1 MGADSARRRGGDRVR
16 CASQGAHHL
25 LDCRERQPLSRGT
38 ICKVSG
44 RKRSFKAAGF
54 APQSKAGAATTL
66 NNLAGLYCDQGR
78 SSDAEPLYRRALTI
92 CEKVLGSE
100 HPATFRS
107 RIGLAGVLSQEGKY
121 AEADAQCRDVIAL
134 QEKLLG
140 SEHPST
146 AYSCYKFAYQLARQ
160 GKTKEAAEF
169 ALRAATAARNV
180 LGEDHPDTRKYAQ
193 LVQQL
198 SSQTAEKLMSPD
210 GRYSVEVVRS
220 PEDSLV
226 LSKDGEAIAK
236 VSTSV
241 GPVDSL
247 FEALWSPD
255 ESYVAVNKQRSSRP
269 GAEQHH
275 HGLDEAR
282 HHDRDRHFD
291 GPLHGDPVLRDVEDL
306 AGHLGAADLDL
317 PG

>member
-1 MGADSARRRGGDRVR
+1 EDGFRKVIALEARVLGPEHPD
-16 CASQGAHHL
+16 
-25 LDCRERQPLSRGT
+25 
-38 ICKVSG
+38 
-44 RKRSFKAAGF
+44 
-54 APQSKAGAATTL
+54 TL
-66 NNLAGLYCDQGR
+66 RDQNNLGYALGKQHR
-78 SSDAEPLYRRALTI
+78 FAEAETQFREVI
-92 CEKVLGSE
+92 SIEEKVLGSE

-134 QEKLLG
+134 QEKLVG

-198 SSQTAEKLMSPD
+198 GTQTTEKLMSPD
-210 GRYSVEVVRS
+210 GRYSVEVVRN

-236 VSTSV
+236 IRMSA
-241 GPVDSL
+241 GPVGSL
-247 FEALWSPD
+247 FEAFWSPD
-255 ESYVAVNKQRSSRP
+255 GSYVAVNKQRNSRP
-269 GAEQHH
+269 GGDYISVFALLSEKV
-275 HGLDEAR
+275 AR
-282 HHDRDRHFD
+282 QPSD
-291 GPLHGDPVLRDVEDL
+291 VLWD
-306 AGHLGAADLDL
+306 
-317 PG
+317 